1 MIFEPDEEGSPLL
14 KLKFSS
20 VKELLEHKEHSEW

>member
-20 VKELLEHKEHSEW
+20 VKELLE